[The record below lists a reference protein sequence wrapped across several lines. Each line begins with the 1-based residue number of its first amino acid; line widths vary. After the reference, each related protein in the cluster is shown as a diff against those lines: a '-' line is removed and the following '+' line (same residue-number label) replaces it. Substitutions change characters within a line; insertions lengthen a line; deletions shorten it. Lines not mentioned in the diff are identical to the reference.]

1 MPLGYSELETMD
13 NMKDT
18 ITGSSKKNKNLT
30 LKNRRKE
37 KKQKVNDFLEA
48 IENQNDDD
56 DTKLYNF
63 NSNENMEFPPHPK
76 ISSNKFTKPMVSN
89 PSVMNDIQNQNM
101 YNDDSEDDTKVTREM
116 FDNLTQHYVPYY
128 ENASN
133 TEKQIGNKDM
143 LLDKLNYMIH
153 LLEEQQEEKTGHV
166 AEEIIL
172 YCFLGVFVIFI
183 VDSFAR
189 AGKYVR

>member
-1 MPLGYSELETMD
+1 MPLGYSVLETMD

-18 ITGSSKKNKNLT
+18 SSKKNKNQT

-56 DTKLYNF
+56 EDTKLYNF
-63 NSNENMEFPPHPK
+63 NSNENLEFPPHPQF
-76 ISSNKFTKPMVSN
+76 SSNKFTKPMVSN
-89 PSVMNDIQNQNM
+89 PSVMNDIQNENM
-101 YNDDSEDDTKVTREM
+101 DTETPEDDTKVTREM